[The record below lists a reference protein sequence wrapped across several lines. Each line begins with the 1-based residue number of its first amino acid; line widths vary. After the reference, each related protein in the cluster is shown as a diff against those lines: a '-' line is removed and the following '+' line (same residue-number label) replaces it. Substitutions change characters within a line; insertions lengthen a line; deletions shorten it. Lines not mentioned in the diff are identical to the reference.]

1 MKETLASSRVPEFR
15 SSSVPEFLSSGVRV
29 REFPGPELG
38 TQELGNSQGTQEL
51 RNWGTQELAII

>member
-1 MKETLASSRVPEFR
+1 MKETLASSR
-15 SSSVPEFLSSGVRV
+15 VPEFLSSGVRV